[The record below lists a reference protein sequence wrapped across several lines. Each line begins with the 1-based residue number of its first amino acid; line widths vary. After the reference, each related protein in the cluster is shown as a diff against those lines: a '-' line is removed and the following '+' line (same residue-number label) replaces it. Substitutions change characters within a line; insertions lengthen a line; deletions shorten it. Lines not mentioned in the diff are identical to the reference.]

1 MKKLLL
7 FFLALISSGALFA
20 QTDCSDIFISEYVE
34 GWNNN
39 KALELYNPTPA
50 PIVLDNFYRVIRWS
64 NGSTLSDQDIQ
75 YVVYL
80 TGTINPYKVMVIIQ
94 DTIPAGQDTMV
105 WPALRKHATW
115 LAPYAY
121 GTTPPTP
128 GGNCIFWNGDDA
140 VSVQKK
146 QNNGSWKDID
156 IFGEIGVRP
165 SNWQGPGNYSPSG
178 AWTDTKPY
186 ITGTGKYLTKSK
198 TLKRKSSIKHGVDL
212 ATMITYGNTSTGG
225 VPDSFYAL
233 LEYDTLAVNFFDS
246 LGSHTCACKGST
258 GIGKLSIDHTVTISP
273 NPVTNSQFTVE
284 ASQLVSEVEVVSIVG
299 ETVCIKEF
307 PARQNNVK
315 VILDKLPE
323 GIYLVKVRFID
334 NENVIKKIIVQ

>member
-1 MKKLLL
+1 MKKLVL
-7 FFLALISSGALFA
+7 FFAAILSAGALYA
-20 QTDCSDIFISEYVE
+20 QTDCSDIFMSEYVE

-39 KALELYNPTPA
+39 KSVELYNPTHA
-50 PIVLDNFYRVIRWS
+50 PIVLDNLYRIIRWS

-75 YVVYL
+75 YVVNL
-80 TGTINPYKVMVIIQ
+80 TGTIDSYKVMVIIQ

-140 VSVQKK
+140 VSLQKLVS
-146 QNNGSWKDID
+146 GTWTDID
-156 IFGEIGVRP
+156 IFGEIGIRP

-186 ITGTGKYLTKSK
+186 ITGTGQYLTKSK
-198 TLKRKSSIKHGVDL
+198 TLKRKHNIKHGVDL
-212 ATMITYGNTSTGG
+212 ATMFSYGNTSTGG

-233 LEYDTLAVNFFDS
+233 LEYDSMPVNFFDS
-246 LGSHTCACKGST
+246 LGQHWCDCKTSS
-258 GIGKLSIDHTVTISP
+258 GIGNLTHNQSVVITP
-273 NPVTNSQFTVE
+273 NPVTNNRFTVQTS
-284 ASQLVSEVEVVSIVG
+284 APVSSVEVVSIVG
-299 ETVCIKEF
+299 QTVYSHVF
-307 PARQNNVK
+307 VSHQWDVK
-315 VILDKLPE
+315 VSLNNIPE
-323 GIYLVKVRFID
+323 GIYLVKVLFSD
-334 NENVIKKIIVQ
+334 NQSVIKKIIVQ